1 MAVSNSPLIIG
12 IGELLWDMLPTGK
25 VVGGAPVNFVYHATK
40 QGARGYAIS
49 AIGNDALGDELLN
62 ELDKNGINHCLTR
75 PDYPTGTVRVT
86 LNNGVPS
93 YNIVE
98 DVAWDHIQPSEE
110 SVALMQKADA
120 VTFGTLAMRN
130 KDSRK
135 TIEML
140 LSVVPAGALKF
151 FDINL
156 RGKYYS
162 KELILSLLSTA
173 NAFKINDEE
182 LTVLIPL
189 LDLPEQGDIACLELI
204 KRFDL
209 RYLVLTA
216 GDKYSAVFT
225 PTGKSFLPT
234 PKVQVVDTVGAGD
247 SFSGAFVYSV
257 LTGRSVREAHAAA
270 VKTAAFVASRAGA
283 WAAET
288 P

>member
-40 QGARGYAIS
+40 LGARGVAVS

-62 ELDKNGINHCLTR
+62 ELDKNGIEHCLTR

-93 YNIVE
+93 YDIVE
-98 DVAWDHIQPSEE
+98 DVAWDHIQLSEA
-110 SVALMQKADA
+110 SVALMQKANA

-135 TIEML
+135 TVEML
-140 LSVVPAGALKF
+140 LSLVPDGALKF

-162 KELILSLLSTA
+162 KELILSLLSKA

-182 LTVLIPL
+182 LAVLIPL
-189 LDLPEQGDIACLELI
+189 LDLPEQGEAACLELI
-204 KRFDL
+204 KRYGL

-216 GDKYSAVFT
+216 GDKYSAVYT
-225 PTGKSFLPT
+225 PDEKSFLPT

-247 SFSGAFVYSV
+247 SFSGAFVYSI
-257 LTGRSVREAHAAA
+257 LTGKSVSEAHKKS
-270 VKTAAFVASRAGA
+270 VETAAFVASRAGA
-283 WAAET
+283 WAKE
-288 P
+288 

>member
-40 QGARGYAIS
+40 LGARGVAVS

-62 ELDKNGINHCLTR
+62 ELDKNGIRHCLTR

-93 YNIVE
+93 YDIVE
-98 DVAWDHIQPSEE
+98 DVAWDHIQLSEA
-110 SVALMQKADA
+110 SVALMQKANA

-135 TIEML
+135 TVEML
-140 LSVVPAGALKF
+140 LSLVPADALKF

-162 KELILSLLSTA
+162 KELILSLLSKA

-182 LTVLIPL
+182 LAVLIPL
-189 LDLPEQGDIACLELI
+189 LDLPEQGEAACLELI
-204 KRFDL
+204 KRYGL

-216 GDKYSAVFT
+216 GDKYSAVYT
-225 PTGKSFLPT
+225 PAEKSFLPT

-247 SFSGAFVYSV
+247 SFSGAFVYAV
-257 LTGRSVREAHAAA
+257 LTGQSVRKAHANA
-270 VKTAAFVASRAGA
+270 VKTAAFVAAHAGA
-283 WAAET
+283 WAA